1 MRMQNEVHHGSTR
14 ICADQTGRR
23 VMSAQIRVDPRLILC
38 LAVSLVAGCK
48 PTPQPAKSKVAETA
62 ATETYHFPARPTV
75 PAPAVKVFH
84 QDEDTYTLVTKENA
98 TDDEISAIIWQ
109 FRDAAHTK
117 TFDKLHLSEKFIDAR
132 KPTVWIHVYRGTK
145 CANEKFT
152 TGKYPCGAKYNGAGD
167 YTLGG
172 YSNPLWDDGVLHTAD
187 GKETK
192 LWDPDAPYAA
202 SH

>member
-1 MRMQNEVHHGSTR
+1 MKSKADRGPARMN
-14 ICADQTGRR
+14 ADRTPNCFTSAPFR
-23 VMSAQIRVDPRLILC
+23 VEPLSILC
-38 LAVSLVAGCK
+38 LGVALIAGCK
-48 PTPQPAKSKVAETA
+48 PAPPPAKPKVVDIASS
-62 ATETYHFPARPTV
+62 ETYHFPPRPAV

-84 QDEDTYTLVTKENA
+84 QDEDTYTLVTKDNA
-98 TDDEISAIIWQ
+98 TDDEISAIIWE
-109 FRDAAHTK
+109 FRDAAHAK

-132 KPTVWIHVYRGTK
+132 KPTIWIHVYRGTK

-192 LWDPDAPYAA
+192 LWDPDAPYTVTAK
-202 SH
+202 

>member
-1 MRMQNEVHHGSTR
+1 M
-14 ICADQTGRR
+14 
-23 VMSAQIRVDPRLILC
+23 RLIMYSVISPLNRLRQIVAVPVLL
-38 LAVSLVAGCK
+38 LAVVPILLFSGCK
-48 PTPQPAKSKVAETA
+48 RTPTPSQLQLTRTPESE
-62 ATETYHFPARPTV
+62 YHFQPRPSV
-75 PAPAVKVFH
+75 APPAVKVFH
-84 QDEDTYTLVTKENA
+84 QDEDTYTLITKADA
-98 TDDEISAIIWQ
+98 TDDEISALIWQ

-202 SH
+202 TAN